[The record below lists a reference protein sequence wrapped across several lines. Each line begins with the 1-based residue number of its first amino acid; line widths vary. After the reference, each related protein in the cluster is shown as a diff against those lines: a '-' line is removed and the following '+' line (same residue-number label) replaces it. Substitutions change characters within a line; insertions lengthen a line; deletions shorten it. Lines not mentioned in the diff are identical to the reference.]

1 MSTKVK
7 YGIASLA
14 ILIIIGL
21 GTAYATVNTPNV
33 EEPKKSGE
41 ISSKKPSSKA
51 ETKKSNHS
59 SSQAVQEQPVAI
71 DEPVQEQPTYLPEQI
86 EQNTGTEELPKSDL
100 ATHLETNTTTPARD
114 NFDSGM
120 SELDA
125 LESTFQSSPNLMSSG
140 EIQRMYQLQRE
151 AGKPVT
157 PMH

>member
-14 ILIIIGL
+14 ILSIIGL
-21 GTAYATVNTPNV
+21 GITYATVNRPNI
-33 EEPKKSGE
+33 EEPKKSE
-41 ISSKKPSSKA
+41 KVSSKKPSAKA
-51 ETKKSNHS
+51 ETKKSEQL
-59 SSQAVQEQPVAI
+59 SSQAIQEQTVVI
-71 DEPVQEQPTYLPEQI
+71 DEPVQEQ
-86 EQNTGTEELPKSDL
+86 NTTTEELPKSDL

-125 LESTFQSSPNLMSSG
+125 LEATFQTSPNLMSSG

-157 PMH
+157 PMRY